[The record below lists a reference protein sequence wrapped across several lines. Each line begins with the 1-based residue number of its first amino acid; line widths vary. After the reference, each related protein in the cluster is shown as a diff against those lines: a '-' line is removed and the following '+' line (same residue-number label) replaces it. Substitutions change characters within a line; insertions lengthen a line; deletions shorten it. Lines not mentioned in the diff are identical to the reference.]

1 MSKRQLLFLLLI
13 VIVFL
18 TASGVPNSS
27 LNSGWIR
34 DSDTALIVGRNINMV
49 SGTKLPG
56 GDPWLQR
63 QNEPSIAVSTR
74 NPLHL
79 LAGANDYRTIDM
91 PDPEKKIPG
100 QEEAATPP
108 RDAWL
113 GVFKSFDG
121 GQSWISTL
129 LPGFPQDTS
138 DEGFYSPLQQA
149 DYYTAADPV
158 VRAGTNGLFYYSGI
172 AFERDTK
179 KGVVFVSRFI
189 DNNNK
194 ENGDPIKYIGTVIIY
209 SSKSGEFIDKPWIA
223 VDIPRDAA
231 HTVPIILPD
240 TPIQYIP
247 ASDVYIAYSVFSGEG
262 VNRKSKILFAKSI
275 DCGATWGTSIELSTG
290 QNLNQGA
297 TIAVDP
303 RQNGQLYVAWRRF
316 TNRSQADAIIVAS
329 SNNGG
334 KKFNK
339 VTEVASIAKFDQG
352 TTVATFRTNSYP
364 SLVADNK
371 GIVYLA
377 WSQRGVGPGGDAR
390 IVISTSNN
398 GIQWSSPKPIDNHSG
413 RGHQFMPSLTY
424 AGSKII
430 AAWYDERDDFS
441 ERFDYY
447 INDVSGEKR
456 HTTDIRVAQADASK
470 NPFFGESLHVSRYL
484 HAITKDGIKQ
494 IRFNPPNYPLFE
506 LGTKPFHGDYID
518 ISPSPMFLPEH
529 KWRWTCNTS
538 SSQSLVFHVV
548 WTDNRDVK
556 PPVDGD
562 WTNYTPPNSD
572 QVGEFFRQA
581 PLCSDDSRA
590 GMRNQNI
597 YTSRIT
603 QGLEVGSPGNSK
615 PLGKIQRAFVV
626 FVKNTTDATRRFK
639 LTIGAPWG
647 VKASFLQ
654 FKIVDKLI
662 VAIAPYSSISRT
674 VFVKSSDPDATV
686 KVDVSEVGGVLQ
698 SFILLNPDDTNPEI
712 TNPDMEPSNPKIE
725 NLEVHNP
732 NIENPNI
739 ENPNIENPDI
749 VNPNI
754 ENPDIVNPDIVNP
767 NIENPD
773 IVNPDIENPDIVNP
787 NIENP
792 NIENPDI
799 ENGSLTDNTW
809 IVTNNGNTTSAYT
822 FKMLAANFNTKN
834 YPGFGFQLLIYRVHK
849 TPIAVGCEL
858 KQEHHDELIANIVN
872 PYINPNIENPNI
884 ENPDIENSSITNAT
898 FCAEPKDEVW
908 VSLRVYDPNKNDNV
922 KFDPRT
928 VTGVVTAQA
937 VNTKDAQEGSTTPPV
952 AMSPVKILTKSL
964 PDGVTGQSYSTTL
977 TATGGS
983 GKYTWSLAYES
994 GALPSGLQLSSNGV
1008 ISGTPEEEET
1018 SYPHFYTFTVQ
1029 VTDSNNLSQTATKDL
1044 TIQIAE
1050 PLLIETDSLPDGAIG
1065 NSYSE
1070 TLYRYGGIGPFIWS
1084 VASGSLPSGLSLDNY
1099 SGTISGTPT
1108 ATGTSSFTIGVADS
1122 TSTPQSYS
1130 RVLSITIISGAAFK
1144 LVFTQQPGG
1153 GVGGEIWT
1161 QQPIVEVQDAAGNTV
1176 TSDNST
1182 EVTLNIGD
1190 NPGNGELSDPTTVT
1204 VIAGVATFSGLKIDM
1219 GGWDYTLKASAGR
1232 SVLTPAVSNS
1242 FDIEGFSGAGDMSTP
1257 RMSQTATLLSNGK
1270 ILIIGGDDGNGDSAL
1285 ASAEIYDPADGS
1297 FTATANSMNEARY
1310 GHTATRL
1317 SNGKVLITGGKD
1329 VQDFEMNSAEIY
1341 DPAYGTFTKIEGGMN
1356 VARYGHTATRL
1367 GDGRV
1372 LITGGSNGETT
1383 ENSAEIYDPET
1394 GKFTL
1399 FESTMT
1405 TARSFHTATLLSN
1418 GNVLIAGGGAAG
1430 EVTNSAEIFEHDSQ
1444 TFSSIEVGMN
1454 DPRLSHTA
1462 TKLSDGKVLI
1472 TGGNIG
1478 EGYTWS
1484 ADLFDPDNGTF
1495 ASTAHMNTS
1504 RAYHTA
1510 TLLSDGNVLIIGGA
1524 DKSGFHSSAEIYSAG
1539 SFRNTGSMTIARGYN
1554 TATLLSDGRRVL
1566 ITGGYSGEST
1576 LGSAEIFWPKR

>member
-27 LNSGWIR
+27 LNSGWSR

-74 NPLHL
+74 NSLHL

-91 PDPEKKIPG
+91 PDLEKKIPG
-100 QEEAATPP
+100 QEEKTATPP

-138 DEGFYSPLQQA
+138 YEGFYSPLQQA
-149 DYYTAADPV
+149 GYYTAADPV

-194 ENGDPIKYIGTVIIY
+194 ENGDPIKYIDTVIIY

-231 HTVPIILPD
+231 HTVPIIVPD
-240 TPIQYIP
+240 TPVQYIP

-275 DCGATWGTSIELSTG
+275 DCGAKWGASIELSTG

-316 TNRSQADAIIVAS
+316 TNGSQADAIIVAS

-364 SLVADNK
+364 SVVVDNK

-398 GIQWSSPKPIDNHSG
+398 GIQWSYPKPIDNHSD

-441 ERFDYY
+441 KHFDYY
-447 INDVSGEKR
+447 INDVSNQPR

-470 NPFFGESLHVSRYL
+470 NPFFGESTRVSRYL

-538 SSQSLVFHVV
+538 SSQSLVFHVA

-556 PPVDGD
+556 PPADGD
-562 WTNYTPPNSD
+562 WKNYTPPDSNSIQD
-572 QVGEFFRQA
+572 PEFQTNIT
-581 PLCSDDSRA
+581 CSGGQT

-626 FVKNTTDATRRFK
+626 FVKNTTDSTRRFK
-639 LTIGAPWG
+639 LTIDAPWG

-662 VAIAPYSSISRT
+662 VGIAPYSSISRT
-674 VFVKSSDPDATV
+674 VFVKSSDPNATV
-686 KVDVSEVGGVLQ
+686 RVDVSEVGGALR
-698 SFILLNPDDTNPEI
+698 SFVLLNPDDTNPEI
-712 TNPDMEPSNPKIE
+712 INPDMEPSNPNIE

-732 NIENPNI
+732 NIENPDI
-739 ENPNIENPDI
+739 VNPNIENPDI

-822 FKMLAANFNTKN
+822 FKMLAANFNPNN
-834 YPGFGFQLLIYRVHK
+834 YPSFGFQLLIYRVHK
-849 TPIAVGCEL
+849 TPIAIGCEL

-928 VTGVVTAQA
+928 VTGAVTAQA
-937 VNTKDAQEGSTTPPV
+937 VNTKDAQEGSTAPPV
-952 AMSPVKILTKSL
+952 AMSPVKILTESL

-983 GKYTWSLAYES
+983 GKYTWSLANES
-994 GALPSGLQLSSNGV
+994 APLPPGLGLSNNGV
-1008 ISGTPEEEET
+1008 ISGTPLFEEDH
-1018 SYPHFYTFTVQ
+1018 SYPLTHVFIVQ
-1029 VTDSNNLSQTATKDL
+1029 VTDKSNPLQTA
-1044 TIQIAE
+1044 IQE
-1050 PLLIETDSLPDGAIG
+1050 
-1065 NSYSE
+1065 
-1070 TLYRYGGIGPFIWS
+1070 
-1084 VASGSLPSGLSLDNY
+1084 
-1099 SGTISGTPT
+1099 
-1108 ATGTSSFTIGVADS
+1108 
-1122 TSTPQSYS
+1122 
-1130 RVLSITIISGAAFK
+1130 LSITITAPGFTASKNMIVARAHHRAIKLQDGRVLIAGGQSNRSYHKSAEIFDPSSGSFLSAGEMNSAHSEYTMTLLSSGK
-1144 LVFTQQPGG
+1144 VLI
-1153 GVGGEIWT
+1153 VGGYAGSNIAEIFD
-1161 QQPIVEVQDAAGNTV
+1161 PN
-1176 TSDNST
+1176 NST
-1182 EVTLNIGD
+1182 IPFSETTGDLN
-1190 NPGNGELSDPTTVT
+1190 
-1204 VIAGVATFSGLKIDM
+1204 
-1219 GGWDYTLKASAGR
+1219 Y
-1232 SVLTPAVSNS
+1232 
-1242 FDIEGFSGAGDMSTP
+1242 P
-1257 RMSQTATLLSNGK
+1257 RINHTATLLADGTV
-1270 ILIIGGDDGNGDSAL
+1270 LIAGGLDSGRTAEIYDPGNDDFTEIIDQSLESIEQVMVEARFDHTATLLPDGRVLIVGGRDPGNAPL
-1285 ASAEIYDPADGS
+1285 ASAEIYDPAIKHFDVTGS
-1297 FTATANSMNEARY
+1297 MSVARHQ
-1310 GHTATRL
+1310 HTATL
-1317 SNGKVLITGGKD
+1317 LLNGKVLITGGTNYD
-1329 VQDFEMNSAEIY
+1329 GEGGGPHNTAEIY
-1341 DPAYGTFTKIEGGMN
+1341 NPATGLFESVITMTT
-1356 VARYGHTATRL
+1356 ARASHTATL
-1367 GDGRV
+1367 LNDGTVLLTGGDYQGTGEIFNPSTSIFESAGSMVTRREEHTATFLLNGRV
-1372 LITGGSNGETT
+1372 LITGGNPGNEL
-1383 ENSAEIYDPET
+1383 NST
-1394 GKFTL
+1394 
-1399 FESTMT
+1399 
-1405 TARSFHTATLLSN
+1405 
-1418 GNVLIAGGGAAG
+1418 
-1430 EVTNSAEIFEHDSQ
+1430 EIFQRH
-1444 TFSSIEVGMN
+1444 
-1454 DPRLSHTA
+1454 
-1462 TKLSDGKVLI
+1462 
-1472 TGGNIG
+1472 
-1478 EGYTWS
+1478 
-1484 ADLFDPDNGTF
+1484 
-1495 ASTAHMNTS
+1495 
-1504 RAYHTA
+1504 
-1510 TLLSDGNVLIIGGA
+1510 
-1524 DKSGFHSSAEIYSAG
+1524 
-1539 SFRNTGSMTIARGYN
+1539 
-1554 TATLLSDGRRVL
+1554 
-1566 ITGGYSGEST
+1566 
-1576 LGSAEIFWPKR
+1576 